1 MANLRLRFY
10 QELNDFL
17 PATLR
22 GREFEH
28 SVKGTPSVKDVIE
41 ALGVPHTEVDLIL
54 VNGRS
59 VDFTCLLQ
67 DGDRVSVFPVFE
79 SLDIRP
85 AIRLRPEPLRNPRF
99 VLDAHLGR
107 LAAYLRL
114 LGFDSLYSPEA
125 DDAWLAE
132 VSVREERTL
141 LTRDRGL
148 LKRKAVTRG
157 YCPRQTHPRQQV
169 VEVLRRFDLLG
180 CARPFTRCMACNGV
194 LERVGREVVAGS
206 VPADVVQMYDD
217 FTRCTACGKVYWR
230 GSHFARLQ
238 ALVEAVRRELDQ
250 QDGFRSLGTSEAV
263 D

>member
-1 MANLRLRFY
+1 MADLHLRFY

-17 PATLR
+17 APAHR

-28 SVKGTPSVKDVIE
+28 FVKGTPSVKDVIE

-59 VDFTCLLQ
+59 VDFGCLLQ

-99 VLDAHLGR
+99 VLDTHLGR

-114 LGFDSLYSPEA
+114 LGFDCLYSPAA

-132 VSVREERTL
+132 VSVREERIL

-157 YCPRQTHPRQQV
+157 YCPRQSHPRRQLA
-169 VEVLRRFDLLG
+169 EVLRRFDLLG

-194 LERVGREVVAGS
+194 LERVDREEVAAA
-206 VPADVVQMYDD
+206 VPPDVFRRYDD
-217 FTRCTACGKVYWR
+217 FSRCAACRKVYWR
-230 GSHFARLQ
+230 GSHFARLE
-238 ALVEAVRRELDQ
+238 ALVEAVRREVGK
-250 QDGFRSLGTSEAV
+250 QDDFRSPKGLRKS
-263 D
+263 